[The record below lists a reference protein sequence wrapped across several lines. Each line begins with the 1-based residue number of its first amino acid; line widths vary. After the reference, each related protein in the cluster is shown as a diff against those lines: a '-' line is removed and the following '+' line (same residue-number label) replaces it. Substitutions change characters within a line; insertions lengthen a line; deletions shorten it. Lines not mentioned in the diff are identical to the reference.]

1 MFEFDDPRFRPLW
14 TRVLIAGSCLAW
26 AAFEVFMGS
35 IGWAMLFGAL
45 GLWASFRFFVTY
57 NPDKNKPE

>member
-57 NPDKNKPE
+57 NPDNNKSE